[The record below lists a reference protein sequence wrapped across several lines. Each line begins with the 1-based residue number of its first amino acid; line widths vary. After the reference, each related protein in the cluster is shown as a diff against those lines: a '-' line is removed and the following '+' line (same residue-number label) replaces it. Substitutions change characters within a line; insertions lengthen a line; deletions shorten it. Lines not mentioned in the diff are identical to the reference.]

1 MYPPIKRPAPRQNKI
16 TRKSVISFLRLVVL
30 LITGCALAVMLAN
43 SRSARSSSSKRAP
56 EVIIRTTDHGRT
68 WLKMQPGHSPQAQS
82 LGTAG
87 QTDQLKWG
95 TTRPLTLATGDL
107 DQDGA
112 PDVLAGYAT
121 PSGGIITIQRG
132 NIDAFAPREAA
143 VFQAIQQGRMP
154 ASLTASVSTFSVPDA
169 PDFLQV
175 GDFNGDGAP
184 DVVAGARGAY
194 RFDFLAGDGLGGL
207 EDARQV
213 DLSGFVTAMTTGYFS
228 RGDHLSIAVGVDG
241 ANGPAVVR
249 FGSVWNRIATSYS
262 LPAAT
267 SLTFAQLD

>member
-1 MYPPIKRPAPRQNKI
+1 MFRPARKVSVRQSDIAPKFGLG
-16 TRKSVISFLRLVVL
+16 FLRPVLFLILGSTLAVVL
-30 LITGCALAVMLAN
+30 VQ
-43 SRSARSSSSKRAP
+43 SRSAKSTSSKRAV
-56 EVIIRTTDHGRT
+56 EVTIAATDHGRT
-68 WLKMQPGHSPQAQS
+68 WLKMQAGRSVQAQS

-121 PSGGIITIQRG
+121 PAGGIITIQRG

-154 ASLTASVSTFSVPDA
+154 ASLTTSVSTFSVPDA

-175 GDFNGDGAP
+175 GDFN
-184 DVVAGARGAY
+184 
-194 RFDFLAGDGLGGL
+194 
-207 EDARQV
+207 
-213 DLSGFVTAMTTGYFS
+213 
-228 RGDHLSIAVGVDG
+228 
-241 ANGPAVVR
+241 
-249 FGSVWNRIATSYS
+249 
-262 LPAAT
+262 
-267 SLTFAQLD
+267 